1 MIDIE
6 LLWNILFAQIRGL
19 IIEYASKKLKK
30 LTKKLDT
37 AGVNEHIHTGDK
49 DWQLKVKGWRRE
61 LKDIREDKLRGSLV
75 RSRAQYV
82 DMIEKPSKFYLKL
95 ENKSFV

>member
-19 IIEYASKKLKK
+19 IIEYASKKM
-30 LTKKLDT
+30 KKLDT

-61 LKDIREDKLRGSLV
+61 LKDIREDKLRGSLA
-75 RSRAQYV
+75 RPRAQYV
-82 DMIEKPSKFYLKL
+82 DMIEKPSKFFLKL
-95 ENKSFV
+95 ENKNFV